1 MWKRGAFAPCRQAY
15 CAECYVPRGE
25 KLFKVR
31 ETLDDDGVPL
41 IDKEENRFL
50 RARPGDMFMVPFQC
64 DVCHFRNIQKR
75 DPWIGD
81 SRDEETLEYIRRA
94 NLDAF
99 WARESSTVSKNLNV
113 LFRAHLCFER
123 LNLNSTVHHL
133 GPFPLYDS
141 FGMLPAIAVLD
152 KSLDKGKYEE
162 FVQWET
168 FRKMRSAITN
178 FHQASAS
185 GLEDVIASYERKNLW
200 ISKVPT
206 HSFWFSRFMTGIH
219 KRVGE
224 VVRQDWP
231 IPIEVVQ
238 YIDKAL
244 NRLWRDAVDDASRKK
259 IAEMGV
265 WFVVQFCTGLRG
277 EEMLLVEFTGT
288 ADSLKFLEE
297 ESDPHFLLRI
307 KGRTKGFLISG
318 KGFEIPC
325 VARTGVSGLRP
336 GRWMRRLVHWIQK
349 EGRNHGKLLQRRLAV
364 PRLIEFEEDFF
375 DVLESV
381 QSSTTLISDKIDL
394 REEAGIRRTIR
405 RGLTSHAINMEI
417 DENLL
422 RSVNRW
428 RSEFGTDGS
437 KVHTYNIVD
446 HYAQLDTLK
455 PVFLRFSKAL

>member
-1 MWKRGAFAPCRQAY
+1 MQ
-15 CAECYVPRGE
+15 
-25 KLFKVR
+25 
-31 ETLDDDGVPL
+31 
-41 IDKEENRFL
+41 
-50 RARPGDMFMVPFQC
+50 Q
-64 DVCHFRNIQKR
+64 
-75 DPWIGD
+75 
-81 SRDEETLEYIRRA
+81 
-94 NLDAF
+94 
-99 WARESSTVSKNLNV
+99 
-113 LFRAHLCFER
+113 
-123 LNLNSTVHHL
+123 L
-133 GPFPLYDS
+133 GPFPLWDS

-178 FHQASAS
+178 FHQASAH
-185 GLEDVIASYERKNLW
+185 GLEDVIGSYERKNLW
-200 ISKVPT
+200 ISKVPSHT
-206 HSFWFSRFMTGIH
+206 FWFSRFMTGVH

-238 YIDKAL
+238 YIDRAL
-244 NRLWRDAVDDASRKK
+244 NRLWRDPNTDDDSRKK

-277 EEMLLVEFTGT
+277 EEMVLIELKGT
-288 ADSLKFLEE
+288 ADSLQFLEE
-297 ESDPHFLLRI
+297 EIDPHFLLRI

-325 VARTGVSGLRP
+325 VAVTGISGLRP
-336 GRWMRRLVHWIQK
+336 GRWMKRLVSLIWK
-349 EGRNHGKLLQRRLAV
+349 EGRTHGKLFQRRLAI

-381 QSSTTLISDKIDL
+381 QSSTTLITDKVDL
-394 REEAGIRRTIR
+394 REEAGILRSIR
-405 RGLTSHAINMEI
+405 RGLTSHAINMQI
-417 DENLL
+417 DESLL
-422 RSVNRW
+422 RAVNRW

-437 KVHTYNIVD
+437 KTHTYNIVD

-455 PVFLRFSKAL
+455 PAFLRFSKAL